1 MAILWLVLS
10 GAGKM
15 EIILRSDW
23 SLERARRAHACFSQ
37 NRFCFAQNR
46 FAHIINPLM
55 TNLSL
60 FAQDDVMC
68 LRSFL
73 FFFFLRYYR
82 ALDSKTRTTTR
93 TRFY

>member
-15 EIILRSDW
+15 KIILRCDW
-23 SLERARRAHACFSQ
+23 PLEQTRRAHHACFSQ

-73 FFFFLRYYR
+73 FFFFCVITEL
-82 ALDSKTRTTTR
+82 
-93 TRFY
+93 